1 MIVCGKQK
9 ANRNRNKQTAGEE
22 RWRRLQGVVQQ
33 SDFLRKE
40 KAEWSERTLNSPKIT
55 SYLLLLNIFSSSQWE
70 TLQGQGKVLRRIFKD
85 LKTRRN
91 YSDRRWTTK
100 CASHSVF
107 FNLYVITTHNYIK
120 NHGSKQSYS

>member
-1 MIVCGKQK
+1 MENK
-9 ANRNRNKQTAGEE
+9 KQTETETNKLLGRRDGEGY
-22 RWRRLQGVVQQ
+22 RVWSSSQISSG
-33 SDFLRKE
+33 KTI
-40 KAEWSERTLNSPKIT
+40 AEWSEHALNSPKIT

-70 TLQGQGKVLRRIFKD
+70 TLQGEGKVLRRIFKD

>member
-1 MIVCGKQK
+1 MENK
-9 ANRNRNKQTAGEE
+9 KQTETETNKLLGRRE
-22 RWRRLQGVVQQ
+22 RESYRVWSSSQISSG
-33 SDFLRKE
+33 KTI
-40 KAEWSERTLNSPKIT
+40 AEWSERALNSPKIT